1 MSVLELA
8 RVRRHF
14 LVLSALR
21 WFPVGLVIPV
31 MVLLFRARG
40 LDITTVAVVMAG
52 YSVTTAV
59 CELPTGGL
67 ADVLGRRPV
76 LIAASGLFVAQFLV
90 LGLGQ
95 SVPALAAGAVVGGLA
110 RALDSGP
117 LQAWYVEAVHSV
129 DRQADLKP
137 GLARGEAVEAG
148 ALGVGALAGGALA
161 SLVPMDQSGGAVISL
176 SVPFLAAAAIGLV
189 HVVALVGWV
198 HDSPREHRRSVR
210 HVLVGV
216 PTTIAT
222 GVRMAGRP
230 GTLRRLTIFSACLG
244 VTLASVELLSP
255 VSFAQLLGS
264 EVAAAGPYSVL
275 VTLAF
280 FGTAVGSTL
289 APGLARL
296 VRSSPRGIAL
306 SMVLAALALVGIAA
320 PSFALAAVAYVVMYA
335 LLGLAGP
342 LASDL
347 THRAVPSTQR
357 ATILSVQSLTLQLSG
372 VVAGLS
378 LGALAQNATFVAAF
392 GVAAAV
398 LALGSTAFVRM
409 HEPTGL
415 PSPAGPQ
422 AAHGSADAG
431 R

>member
-1 MSVLELA
+1 VSALELA
-8 RVRRHF
+8 RVRRRF

-40 LDITTVAVVMAG
+40 LDITTVAVVMAA
-52 YSVTTAV
+52 YSITTAAF
-59 CELPTGGL
+59 ELPTGGL
-67 ADVLGRRPV
+67 ADVVGRRPV
-76 LIAASGLFVAQFLV
+76 LIAASALFVVQNLV

-95 SVPALAAGAVVGGLA
+95 SATALAAGAVVGGLA

-129 DRQADLKP
+129 EPRADLKP

-148 ALGVGALAGGALA
+148 GLGVGALAGGALA
-161 SLVPMDQSGGAVISL
+161 SLVPMDATGGAVISL
-176 SVPFLAAAAIGLV
+176 SLPFLAAAAVGLV
-189 HVVALVGWV
+189 HAVALVGWV
-198 HDSPREHRRSVR
+198 HDPPRERRAPLR
-210 HVLVGV
+210 QVLVGV
-216 PTTIAT
+216 PATIAT
-222 GVRMAGRP
+222 GVRLAGRP
-230 GTLRRLTIFSACLG
+230 GTLRRLTIFSACMG

-255 VSFAQLLGS
+255 VSFAHLLGG
-264 EVAAAGPYSVL
+264 EQAAAAPYSVL

-280 FGTAVGSTL
+280 FGTAAGSTL

-306 SMVLAALALVGIAA
+306 SMTLAAVALTGIAA

-335 LLGLAGP
+335 LLGLGSP

-347 THRAVPSTQR
+347 THRAVPSAQR

-378 LGALAQNATFVAAF
+378 LAALADRVSFVAAF

-398 LALGSTAFVRM
+398 LALGSTAFVRLR
-409 HEPTGL
+409 EPARRPATG
-415 PSPAGPQ
+415 SPAT
-422 AAHGSADAG
+422 ST
-431 R
+431 

>member
-1 MSVLELA
+1 MSALELV

-40 LDITTVAVVMAG
+40 LDLTTVAVVMAS
-52 YSVTTAV
+52 YSITTAV

-67 ADVLGRRPV
+67 ADVVGRRPV
-76 LIAASGLFVAQFLV
+76 LIAASALFVVQNLV
-90 LGLGQ
+90 LGLGL

-129 DRQADLKP
+129 DPHADLKP
-137 GLARGEAVEAG
+137 GLARGEAAEAG
-148 ALGVGALAGGALA
+148 ALGLGALTGGALA
-161 SLVPMDQSGGAVISL
+161 SLVPMDATGGVVISL
-176 SVPFLAAAAIGLV
+176 SLPFLVAAAIGLV
-189 HVVALVGWV
+189 HAVALVGWV
-198 HDSPREHRRSVR
+198 HDPPREHRPALRQ
-210 HVLVGV
+210 VLVGV
-216 PTTIAT
+216 PSTIVT
-222 GVRMAGRP
+222 GVGLAARA
-230 GTLRRLTIFSACLG
+230 GTLRRLTLLSGCLG
-244 VTLASVELLSP
+244 VTLASVELLTP
-255 VSFAQLLGS
+255 VSFARMLGG
-264 EVAAAGPYSVL
+264 EQAAAGPYSVL

-289 APGLARL
+289 APALARL
-296 VRSSPRGIAL
+296 VRSSPRGIAASMAL
-306 SMVLAALALVGIAA
+306 SAVALFGIAA
-320 PSFALAAVAYVVMYA
+320 PTFAVAAVAYVVLYA
-335 LLGLAGP
+335 LLGLSGP

-347 THRAVPSTQR
+347 THRAVPSAQR
-357 ATILSVQSLTLQLSG
+357 ATILSVQSLTLQVSG

-378 LGALAQNATFVAAF
+378 LSLLAEYASFAAAF

-409 HEPTGL
+409 REPARRSVTA
-415 PSPAGPQ
+415 SPATPT
-422 AAHGSADAG
+422 
-431 R
+431 

>member
-1 MSVLELA
+1 VSAHELA
-8 RVRRHF
+8 RVRRRF

-40 LDITTVAVVMAG
+40 LDIMTVAVVMAA
-52 YSVTTAV
+52 YSITTAV

-67 ADVLGRRPV
+67 ADVVGRRPV
-76 LIAASGLFVAQFLV
+76 LIAASALFVVQNLV

-95 SVPALAAGAVVGGLA
+95 SVTALAAGAVVGGLA

-129 DRQADLKP
+129 EPHADLKP

-148 ALGVGALAGGALA
+148 GLGVGALAGGALA
-161 SLVPMDQSGGAVISL
+161 SLAPMNATGGAVISL
-176 SVPFLAAAAIGLV
+176 SLPFLAAAAVGLV
-189 HVVALVGWV
+189 HAVALVGWV
-198 HDSPREHRRSVR
+198 HDPPRERRR
-210 HVLVGV
+210 PLRRVLVGV
-216 PTTIAT
+216 PATIAT
-222 GVRMAGRP
+222 GVRLAGRP
-230 GTLRRLTIFSACLG
+230 GTLRRLTVFSACMG

-255 VSFAQLLGS
+255 VSFAHLLGG
-264 EVAAAGPYSVL
+264 EQAAAAPYSVL

-280 FGTAVGSTL
+280 FGTAAGSTL

-306 SMVLAALALVGIAA
+306 SMTLAAVALIGIAA
-320 PSFALAAVAYVVMYA
+320 PDFALAAVAYVVMYA
-335 LLGLAGP
+335 LLGLGSP

-347 THRAVPSTQR
+347 THRAVPSAQR
-357 ATILSVQSLTLQLSG
+357 ATILSVQSLTLQLCG

-378 LGALAQNATFVAAF
+378 LGALADNVSFVAAF
-392 GVAAAV
+392 GVASAV
-398 LALGSTAFVRM
+398 LALGSTAFVRLR
-409 HEPTGL
+409 EPARRPATG
-415 PSPAGPQ
+415 SPAM
-422 AAHGSADAG
+422 ST
-431 R
+431 

>member
-1 MSVLELA
+1 VSALELA
-8 RVRRHF
+8 RVRRRF

-40 LDITTVAVVMAG
+40 LDITTVAIVMAA
-52 YSVTTAV
+52 YSITTAA
-59 CELPTGGL
+59 CELPTGGV
-67 ADVLGRRPV
+67 ADVVGRRPV
-76 LIAASGLFVAQFLV
+76 LIAASALFVVQNLV

-129 DRQADLKP
+129 EPQADLKP

-148 ALGVGALAGGALA
+148 GLGVGALAGGALA
-161 SLVPMDQSGGAVISL
+161 SLVPMDATGGAVISL
-176 SVPFLAAAAIGLV
+176 SLPFLAAAAVGLV
-189 HVVALVGWV
+189 HAVALVGWV
-198 HDSPREHRRSVR
+198 HDPPRERRGPLR
-210 HVLVGV
+210 QVLVGV
-216 PTTIAT
+216 PATIAT
-222 GVRMAGRP
+222 GVRLAGRP
-230 GTLRRLTIFSACLG
+230 GTLRRLTVFSACMG

-255 VSFAQLLGS
+255 VSFAHLLGG
-264 EVAAAGPYSVL
+264 EQAAAAPYSVL

-306 SMVLAALALVGIAA
+306 SMTLAAVALTGIAA
-320 PSFALAAVAYVVMYA
+320 PSFALAAAAYVAMYA
-335 LLGLAGP
+335 LLGLGSP

-347 THRAVPSTQR
+347 THRAVPSAQR

-378 LGALAQNATFVAAF
+378 LGALAEYVSFVAAF

-398 LALGSTAFVRM
+398 LALGSTAFVRLR
-409 HEPTGL
+409 EPARRPATG
-415 PSPAGPQ
+415 SPAM
-422 AAHGSADAG
+422 ST
-431 R
+431 

>member
-1 MSVLELA
+1 VSAHELA
-8 RVRRHF
+8 RVRRRF

-40 LDITTVAVVMAG
+40 LDIMTVAVVMAA
-52 YSVTTAV
+52 YSITTAV

-67 ADVLGRRPV
+67 ADVVGRRPV
-76 LIAASGLFVAQFLV
+76 LIAASALFVVQNLV

-95 SVPALAAGAVVGGLA
+95 SVTALAAGAVVGGLA

-129 DRQADLKP
+129 EPHADLKP

-148 ALGVGALAGGALA
+148 GLGVGALAGGALA
-161 SLVPMDQSGGAVISL
+161 SLAPMNATGGAVISL
-176 SVPFLAAAAIGLV
+176 SLPFLAAAAVGLV
-189 HVVALVGWV
+189 HAVALVGWV
-198 HDSPREHRRSVR
+198 HDPPRERRR
-210 HVLVGV
+210 PLRRVLVGV
-216 PTTIAT
+216 PATIAT
-222 GVRMAGRP
+222 GVRLAGRP
-230 GTLRRLTIFSACLG
+230 GTLRRLTVFSACMG

-255 VSFAQLLGS
+255 VSFAHLLGG
-264 EVAAAGPYSVL
+264 EQAAAAPYSVL

-280 FGTAVGSTL
+280 FGTAAGSTL

-306 SMVLAALALVGIAA
+306 SMTLAAVALIGIAA
-320 PSFALAAVAYVVMYA
+320 PDFALAAVAYVVMYA
-335 LLGLAGP
+335 LLGLGSP

-347 THRAVPSTQR
+347 THRAVPSAQR
-357 ATILSVQSLTLQLSG
+357 ATILSVQSLTLQLCG

-378 LGALAQNATFVAAF
+378 LGALADNVSFVAAF
-392 GVAAAV
+392 GVASAV
-398 LALGSTAFVRM
+398 LALGSTAFVRLR
-409 HEPTGL
+409 EPARRPATG
-415 PSPAGPQ
+415 SPAT
-422 AAHGSADAG
+422 ST
-431 R
+431 